1 MSFLGSLKM
10 PDYFSFKSKSK
21 SKNRYVNQMLSS
33 EKEVIDFRAG
43 NIFYLFS
50 MKKLLPDFERG
61 ILPEK

>member
-1 MSFLGSLKM
+1 M